1 MSTSSSSSSSLSL
14 CVRFADT
21 LTEIYEVPSLKEE
34 ERQKLQCNTNYKSCL
49 WVSLEEYEKR
59 RHIDNLIVQGIA
71 MGTINKQQVCVRG
84 LESKLCR
91 DSTEDTTYSDY
102 DNETY
107 RKQVVDTVLEE
118 QRKQRLG
125 GCKND
130 EEIASKCLDI
140 TADCQQDAVQRGH
153 KDSLDVHG
161 QCCCTQQQQ
170 QQESPSSN
178 ISTASNTSSTLSSSS
193 TTTPCDCCCLEDN
206 EDGLVR
212 NRHSMVVIQPR
223 SKRRQSSNNKD
234 NKKSPKS
241 LWKQMVKK
249 TRRSFTNMT
258 FSGGSSSSSSS

>member
-1 MSTSSSSSSSLSL
+1 
-14 CVRFADT
+14 

-34 ERQKLQCNTNYKSCL
+34 ERQKQQCNTTYKSCL

-59 RHIDNLIVQGIA
+59 RHVDDLIVQGIA
-71 MGTINKQQVCVRG
+71 MGTITKQQVCVRG
-84 LESKLCR
+84 LESKLCNE
-91 DSTEDTTYSDY
+91 SEDTTYSDY

-130 EEIASKCLDI
+130 EEIASKCLEI
-140 TADCQQDAVQRGH
+140 TTDCQQDAVRRGH
-153 KDSLDVHG
+153 RDSLDVHG
-161 QCCCTQQQQ
+161 QCCCCQQQQ
-170 QQESPSSN
+170 QQEESPSSN
-178 ISTASNTSSTLSSSS
+178 ISTSSNTSSISASSSTT

-212 NRHSMVVIQPR
+212 NRHSMVVIQPL
-223 SKRRQSSNNKD
+223 SKRRQKNKKTNN
-234 NKKSPKS
+234 NKKSPKN

-258 FSGGSSSSSSS
+258 FSSNSGGNSSGIGSCS